1 LWVGLCKLYRYYI
14 LLINHTFKNI
24 EKDILLNNENE
35 KKTKLASKSL
45 WRMQSALFLEEKV
58 GKGLG
63 RGKILFS
70 KVQKRS

>member
-1 LWVGLCKLYRYYI
+1 MVTIKETEN
-14 LLINHTFKNI
+14 INYTNI
-24 EKDILLNNENE
+24 QKIKEEVENA
-35 KKTKLASKSL
+35 KKTKLTAKSL
-45 WRMQSALFLEEKV
+45 RRMQPAFFLEEKV